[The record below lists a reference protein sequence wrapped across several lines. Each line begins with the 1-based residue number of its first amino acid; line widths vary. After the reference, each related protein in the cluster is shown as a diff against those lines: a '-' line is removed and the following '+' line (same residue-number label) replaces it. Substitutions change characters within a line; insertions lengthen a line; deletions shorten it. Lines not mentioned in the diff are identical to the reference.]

1 MRADRQTPF
10 PPARSNHAG
19 GGSDGYVCTELL
31 ETRRTRVKNTLLVTL
46 SAALAITVA
55 SAVSPAHAQRAPGI
69 TIVMIR
75 DYYGPDEYQQVSP
88 IYQYPSPQTLAK
100 AQEEIRSSPN
110 IRALLQRR
118 GISFRNVV
126 GVQTALNGGKVI
138 YVR

>member
-1 MRADRQTPF
+1 M
-10 PPARSNHAG
+10 
-19 GGSDGYVCTELL
+19 
-31 ETRRTRVKNTLLVTL
+31 KNALLVTL

-75 DYYGPDEYQQVSP
+75 NYYGPDDFQQVSP
-88 IYQYPSPQTLAK
+88 IYRHPSPQTLAK
-100 AQEEIRSSPN
+100 AQQEIRSNPN

-126 GVQTALNGGKVI
+126 GVQTALNGGKVV

>member
-1 MRADRQTPF
+1 M
-10 PPARSNHAG
+10 
-19 GGSDGYVCTELL
+19 
-31 ETRRTRVKNTLLVTL
+31 KNALLVTL

-55 SAVSPAHAQRAPGI
+55 SAVMPAYAQRAPGI

-75 DYYGPDEYQQVSP
+75 DYYSPDDFQQVSP
-88 IYQYPSPQTLAK
+88 IYRHPSPQTLAK
-100 AQEEIRSSPN
+100 AQEEIRSNPN

-126 GVQTALNGGKVI
+126 GVQTALNGGKVV

>member
-1 MRADRQTPF
+1 M
-10 PPARSNHAG
+10 
-19 GGSDGYVCTELL
+19 
-31 ETRRTRVKNTLLVTL
+31 KNTLLVTL
-46 SAALAITVA
+46 SAILAITVA
-55 SAVSPAHAQRAPGI
+55 SAVMPAHAQRAPGI
-69 TIVMIR
+69 TIVMVR

-88 IYQYPSPQTLAK
+88 IYKYPSPQTLAK

>member
-1 MRADRQTPF
+1 
-10 PPARSNHAG
+10 
-19 GGSDGYVCTELL
+19 
-31 ETRRTRVKNTLLVTL
+31 VKKALL
-46 SAALAITVA
+46 SALFAAFVIAAASTAIG
-55 SAVSPAHAQRAPGI
+55 PAHAQRAPAGI

-75 DYYGPDEYQQVSP
+75 DYYGPDDFQQVSP
-88 IYQYPSPQTLAK
+88 IYRHPSPQTLAK
-100 AQEEIRSSPN
+100 AQEEIRSNPD